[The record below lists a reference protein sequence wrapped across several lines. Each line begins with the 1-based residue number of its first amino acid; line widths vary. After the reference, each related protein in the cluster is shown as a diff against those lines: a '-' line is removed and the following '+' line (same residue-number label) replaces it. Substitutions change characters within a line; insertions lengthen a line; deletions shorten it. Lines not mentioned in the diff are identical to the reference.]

1 MSDLVGPH
9 IHTRIDRIVGLT
21 LIAGICLGAA
31 QGAPTRPAAES
42 SLGGLIKDPAVRTAL
57 EFVPTDEPQVV
68 RDQIR
73 LCEIP
78 APPFKESARAQAVR
92 AALEQ
97 LGLTNVRLDTIGNV
111 LADRPGASS
120 RPRLVV
126 AAHLDTVFPEGTDVR
141 VKRSGAVL
149 TGPGVGDNCRGLAVL
164 LAVARTLARANVK
177 TEGSVTFV
185 ADVGEEGLGN
195 LRGMKQLFGDTMAGQ
210 IDQFLSI
217 DGSGLFLVNVAV
229 GSHRYRITFKGPGGH
244 SYAAFGT
251 PNPVQAMGRAIAK
264 ISQMEVP
271 SQKDQPKTT
280 FNIGRVGGG
289 TSVNAI
295 PSESWMEIDLRS
307 QDAASLAAL
316 DVRVQR
322 AVDEAVRE
330 ENQRWGSKPT
340 ITVGRELVGDRPSGQ
355 TPADSPIVQ
364 TALAA
369 ARALDIRLSPIE
381 SSTDANIPIQLK
393 IPAITIGTG
402 GQGARPHTT
411 GETFDTTDAWRGTQY
426 AVLVAIALAR

>member
-1 MSDLVGPH
+1 MSDSVRPYPP
-9 IHTRIDRIVGLT
+9 TRICRAVGLT
-21 LIAGICLGAA
+21 LSAAICLGAA
-31 QGAPTRPAAES
+31 QSAPPRSASAV
-42 SLGGLIKDPAVRTAL
+42 SLDALVRNPAVRTAL
-57 EFVPTDEPQVV
+57 DLARSDEPQVV
-68 RDQIR
+68 SDQIR
-73 LCEIP
+73 ICEIA
-78 APPFKESARAQAVR
+78 APPFKEAGRAQAVK
-92 AALEQ
+92 AAFEQ
-97 LGLTNVRLDTIGNV
+97 LGLTNVRLDKIGNV

-149 TGPGVGDNCRGLAVL
+149 MGPGVGDNCRGLAVL
-164 LAVARTLARANVK
+164 LAVARTLGRANVQ

-185 ADVGEEGLGN
+185 ANVGEEGLGN
-195 LRGMKQLFGDTMAGQ
+195 LRGMKQLFGDTMQGQ
-210 IDQFLSI
+210 IDKFLSI
-217 DGSGLFLVNVAV
+217 DGSGLFLVNTAV
-229 GSHRYRITFKGPGGH
+229 GSRRYRITFKGPGGH

-251 PNPVQAMGRAIAK
+251 ANPVQAMGRAIAK
-264 ISQMEVP
+264 ISQLQLP

-280 FNIGRVGGG
+280 FNVGRVGGG

-295 PSESWMEIDLRS
+295 PSEGWMEIDLRS

-316 DVRVQR
+316 DVSVQR

-330 ENQRWGSKPT
+330 ENQRWGSRST
-340 ITVGRELVGDRPSGQ
+340 ITVARELVGDRPSGR
-355 TPADSPIVQ
+355 TPADSSIVQ
-364 TALAA
+364 TGLAA

-381 SSTDANIPIQLK
+381 SSTDANVPIQLK

-402 GQGARPHTT
+402 GQGTRPHTA

-426 AVLVAIALAR
+426 AVLVVIALAR